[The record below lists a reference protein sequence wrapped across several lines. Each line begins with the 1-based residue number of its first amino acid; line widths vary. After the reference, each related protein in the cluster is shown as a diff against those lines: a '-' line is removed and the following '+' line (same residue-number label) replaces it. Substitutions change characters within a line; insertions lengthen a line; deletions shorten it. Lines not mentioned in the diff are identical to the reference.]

1 MAKKI
6 KAKKKQKEENR
17 LFMTIILIAV
27 GFVIIGGAAA
37 LIFGSANTGTT
48 AGSHDAA
55 ITASMNQLGSTWQSL
70 GVASWLYRPGDV
82 MIYVDMSKWQN
93 MSLAQKQKLVNKVGK
108 DMENLVSKHGQDPK
122 QLYIMFHSAQNQEI
136 MIATYSGAS
145 GGQIQQ

>member
-17 LFMTIILIAV
+17 LFMTIVLIAV

-37 LIFGSANTGTT
+37 LIFGSTSTGTP
-48 AGSHDAA
+48 AGGHDAEIEA
-55 ITASMNQLGSTWQSL
+55 GMNQLGRSWQSL
-70 GVASWLYRPGDV
+70 GVASWLYRPGDI

-93 MSLAQKQKLVNKVGK
+93 MSLAQKQKLINKVGK
-108 DMENLVSKHGQDPK
+108 DLESLVSKHGQDPK
-122 QLYIMFHSAQNQEI
+122 QLYVMFHSAQNTDI
-136 MIATYSGAS
+136 MIATYSGTS